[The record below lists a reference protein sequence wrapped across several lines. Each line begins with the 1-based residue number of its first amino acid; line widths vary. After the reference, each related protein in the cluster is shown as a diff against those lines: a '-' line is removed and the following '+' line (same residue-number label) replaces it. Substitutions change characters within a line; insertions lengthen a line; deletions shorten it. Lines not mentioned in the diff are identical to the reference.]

1 MQNPLNDLDF
11 SQKAMLFLVVFIVG
25 IFLWDVINN
34 NVLDKVTVN
43 EILKSIGKIF
53 TNQIGGN

>member
-53 TNQIGGN
+53 TNQIGG